1 MSSILSPQSP
11 PLRSAA
17 GLLAFAKRRS
27 LYYGV
32 GACVVLLLT
41 FLAAWSRLSRHIL
54 STGYLPHFY
63 CYLGN
68 GSLVW
73 SHVITDSLIGVS
85 YLAISITLA
94 YFVYRGRR
102 EIPFHWMIL
111 AFGLFIV
118 ACGFTHL
125 MEVVTVWL
133 PVYVLSAI
141 VKGFTAAASMTTA
154 IVLPFIVPQILVTV
168 HKAKESERY
177 LRSLESGLSERDA
190 AQKELR
196 RVNELL
202 EARIDERTLELG
214 KANETLR
221 ASENQY
227 RLLFESNPMPMW
239 VLDRATLKF
248 LAVNE
253 AAIWHYGYSRDEFLS
268 MTIVDIRPEVDVPKL
283 SDPVSKRVAGLSG
296 AELWSHRKRDGTVIH
311 VEITSHPISMGGRD
325 AELILSHDV
334 TEQRKNQESLRQSEE
349 RFATAFHSSPL
360 AITISTET
368 EGRYVDANDAFVRM
382 MGYQREEIIGRTAH
396 ELGIWADAEDR
407 GQMVR
412 QMDQTEPTEVVET
425 RFRTKSGEERRVQIS
440 VERIVLDGEP
450 CVLANTLDVTEAR
463 RMEEQFRQAQKM
475 EAVGRLAGGVAHDFN
490 NLLSVIMG
498 YSELALDTTP
508 AGTAVRKHLDQIVQ
522 AGERAASLTGQL
534 LAFSRQQVLEPK
546 VLNLNGVVHNV
557 NKMLLRL
564 IGEDITL
571 SLKPGEP
578 LGSVRVDLG
587 QIEQVLMNLAVNAR
601 DAMPEGGKIA
611 IETANVELDEAYAKQ
626 HQSVRPGSY
635 VMLSFSDTGC
645 GMDAKTKSR
654 IFEPFFTTKG
664 PGKGTGLGL
673 STVYGIVK
681 QSGGYIWAYSEP
693 KRGTTFKIY
702 LPRVDSPAETLI
714 AERPDSAFD
723 RGAEA
728 VLLVEDDDS
737 LRALTAELLRGGG
750 YSVLEAAAGNAAIEI
765 AKRHGNSIDLVLTDV
780 IMPGMSGGDLIVH
793 LRHLQPKVAVLFM
806 SGYASDLISRA
817 GVPESDRS
825 VLHKPF
831 TRRSLLTKVRSVLDE
846 AATKS

>member
-1 MSSILSPQSP
+1 MSSAPSPQSP
-11 PLRSAA
+11 HLRSAPGSREPA
-17 GLLAFAKRRS
+17 GWRL

-32 GACVVLLLT
+32 GACLVLLT
-41 FLAAWSRLSRHIL
+41 FLVAWSRLRRHIL
-54 STGYLPHFY
+54 STSYLPHFY
-63 CYLGN
+63 CYLGS

-73 SHVITDSLIGVS
+73 SHVIGDSLISVS

-102 EIPFHWMIL
+102 EIPFHWMFL

-125 MEVVTVWL
+125 VEVVTVWL

-154 IVLPFIVPQILVTV
+154 IVFPFIVPRILRMV
-168 HKAKESERY
+168 HKAGESEQY
-177 LRSLESGLSERDA
+177 LQSLESGLAERDA
-190 AQKELR
+190 AQNELR
-196 RVNELL
+196 KLNELL
-202 EARIDERTLELG
+202 EARVRERTLELA
-214 KANETLR
+214 KANETLN

-227 RLLFESNPMPMW
+227 RLLFDSNPMPMW
-239 VLDRATLKF
+239 VLDSATLKF

-253 AAIWHYGYSRDEFLS
+253 AAIRHYGYSREEFLS
-268 MTIVDIRPEVDVPKL
+268 MTITDIRPEVDIPKL
-283 SDPVSKRVAGLSG
+283 MDSVSKRVAGLSG
-296 AELWSHRKRDGTVIH
+296 AELWRHRKADGTAIQ
-311 VEITSHPISMGGRD
+311 VEIASHPIRLDGRD

-334 TEQRKNQESLRQSEE
+334 TEQRKNQESLWQSEE
-349 RFATAFHSSPL
+349 RFATAFRSSPL
-360 AITISTET
+360 AITISTEK
-368 EGRYVDANDAFVRM
+368 EGRYVDANDAFVRLI
-382 MGYQREEIIGRTAH
+382 GYQREEIVGRTAQ
-396 ELGIWADAEDR
+396 ELRIWADPEDR
-407 GQMVR
+407 SQMVR
-412 QMDQTEPTEVVET
+412 QLDQTEPTEAVES

-440 VERIVLDGEP
+440 TERIVLDGEP

-463 RMEEQFRQAQKM
+463 RLEEQFRQAQKM

-498 YSELALDTTP
+498 CSELAQDTIP
-508 AGTAVRKHLDQIVQ
+508 AGTAVNKYLDQIKQ
-522 AGERAASLTGQL
+522 AGQRAATLTRQL

-557 NKMLLRL
+557 SKMLLRL

-578 LGSVRVDLG
+578 LGSVKADLG

-611 IETANVELDEAYAKQ
+611 IETANVELDETYAKQ
-626 HQSVRPGSY
+626 HPSVRPGSY

-645 GMDAKTKSR
+645 GMDAKTKAR

-673 STVYGIVK
+673 STVYGTVK

-693 KRGTTFKIY
+693 ARGTTFKIY
-702 LPRVDSPAETLI
+702 LPRIDSRAEALTS
-714 AERPDSAFD
+714 ERPDLVFD
-723 RGAEA
+723 RGTEA
-728 VLLVEDDDS
+728 ILLVEDDDP
-737 LRALTAELLRGGG
+737 LRALTAELLRGAG
-750 YSVLEAAAGNAAIEI
+750 YTVLEAADGNAALEM
-765 AKRHGNSIDLVLTDV
+765 AERHRNSIDLVLTDV
-780 IMPGMSGGDLIVH
+780 IMPGMNGGDLVVH
-793 LRHLQPKVAVLFM
+793 LRHLLPKLAVLFM

-817 GVPESDRS
+817 GVPEPDRS

-831 TRRSLLTKVRSVLDE
+831 TKRSLLTKVRLVLDE

>member
-1 MSSILSPQSP
+1 MLSAPPPQSP
-11 PLRSAA
+11 HLRTAP
-17 GLLAFAKRRS
+17 GLRGPARRQL
-27 LYYGV
+27 LYYGI
-32 GACVVLLLT
+32 GACLVLLT
-41 FLAAWSRLSRHIL
+41 FLAAWSRLRQHIL
-54 STGYLPHFY
+54 STGYLPHLY
-63 CYLGN
+63 CYLGS

-73 SHVITDSLIGVS
+73 SHVTADSLIGVS

-102 EIPFHWMIL
+102 EIPFHWMFL

-141 VKGFTAAASMTTA
+141 VKGFTAVASLTTA
-154 IVLPFIVPQILVTV
+154 IILPFIVPKILLTV
-168 HKAKESERY
+168 HKAKESEQY

-190 AQKELR
+190 AQNELKR
-196 RVNELL
+196 LNELL
-202 EARIDERTLELG
+202 EDRVRERTRELD
-214 KANETLR
+214 KANETLK
-221 ASENQY
+221 ASEHQY
-227 RLLFESNPMPMW
+227 RLLFDSNPVPMW
-239 VLDRATLKF
+239 AFDCATRRF

-253 AAIWHYGYSRDEFLS
+253 AAIRQYGYSRNEFLS
-268 MTIVDIRPEVDVPKL
+268 MTMADITADDDVPNPL
-283 SDPVSKRVAGLSG
+283 GSVSKRAAGLSEAG
-296 AELWSHRKRDGTVIH
+296 LWRHRKRDGTVIQ
-311 VEITSHPISMGGRD
+311 VEITGHPISLGGRD
-325 AELILSHDV
+325 AELVLSHDV
-334 TEQRKNQESLRQSEE
+334 TERRKNQESLRQSEE

-360 AITISTET
+360 AITISTEK

-382 MGYQREEIIGRTAH
+382 IGYQREEIVGRTVH
-396 ELGIWADAEDR
+396 ELRIWADPDDR
-407 GQMVR
+407 GQMVHR
-412 QMDQTEPTEVVET
+412 MDQPGPTEAVET

-440 VERIVLDGEP
+440 TERIVVDGEP

-463 RMEEQFRQAQKM
+463 RLEEQFRQAQKM

-498 YSELALDTTP
+498 CSELAQDTAP
-508 AGTAVRKHLDQIVQ
+508 AGSAVRKQLDQIKK
-522 AGERAASLTGQL
+522 AAERAASLTRQL

-557 NKMLLRL
+557 SKMLLRL

-578 LGSVRVDLG
+578 LGSVKADLG

-611 IETANVELDEAYAKQ
+611 IETANVELDETYAKQ
-626 HQSVRPGSY
+626 HPSLRPGSY

-645 GMDAKTKSR
+645 GMDAKTKLR
-654 IFEPFFTTKG
+654 LFEPFFTTKVA
-664 PGKGTGLGL
+664 GKGTGLGL

-681 QSGGYIWAYSEP
+681 QSGGYIWAYSELS
-693 KRGTTFKIY
+693 RGATFKIY
-702 LPRVDSPAETLI
+702 LPRIDSPAETLTS
-714 AERPDSAFD
+714 ERPDLAFD
-723 RGAEA
+723 RGAEV

-737 LRALTAELLRGGG
+737 LRALTAELLRGAG
-750 YSVLEAAAGNAAIEI
+750 YTVLEAADGSAAVEI
-765 AKRHGNSIDLVLTDV
+765 ANGHLNSIGLVLTDV
-780 IMPGMSGGDLIVH
+780 IMPGMSGGELVVH
-793 LRHLQPKVAVLFM
+793 LRHLQPKLAVLFM

-846 AATKS
+846 ATAKS